1 MSAQLRAPASDTQQ
15 PPRLDASQ
23 VDEIDGVKL
32 RGLARDDGH
41 IRLDLG
47 ALQIAA
53 EPVGTSSTLDQDG
66 QQHNYSSLMKQSS
79 ECDDEYFGV
88 VVEEEFAV
96 EGGRGDPVASKTL
109 RGEEGQLNGGVVLF
123 EQQTVS
129 IVQRTTTVSVAPP

>member
-1 MSAQLRAPASDTQQ
+1 MSAQLRAPASETQQ
-15 PPRLDASQ
+15 PPRTDSPL
-23 VDEIDGVKL
+23 VDEVDGVKL

-88 VVEEEFAV
+88 VVEEDLTV
-96 EGGRGDPVASKTL
+96 EVSRGDPVASQTL

-123 EQQTVS
+123 QQY
-129 IVQRTTTVSVAPP
+129 Q